1 MLINGYKWKNNK
13 RIFIFIKYMKLILR
27 LTCFLSFTFLS
38 NFIDSQYFTGGAID
52 AINTAKTGSEGDL
65 YLDTINEKY
74 FIGLSNGA
82 LTQINLDSSFV
93 QSIFNQSVDSL
104 EGTIFPIWAEESGAL
119 TANAFEWSY
128 GNGDESQAAFGVP
141 VPVDCELFAVGVALL
156 NGSAEVEV
164 YNNGVATGATS
175 GVGGVGSTVNTL
187 ASTIKFKA
195 GDNVNFRT
203 LGTTGATS
211 GGKVVAW
218 FKILS
223 KTPSFDR
230 LNGSGAPAGGLG
242 NDSDEYLDIS
252 NGDFYVKEAGAW
264 VLKLNIIGP
273 AGPATNRPLI
283 QVTNTLSGNINAGNV
298 AFSWINTLATTQV
311 TNNAAAF
318 TVSNT
323 GITPV
328 LTGLYKVT
336 VFQYQTSSA
345 NDRNNAALRIT
356 VGGVVQNGFGA
367 NAYQRRA
374 TGHDESTASFSKIIN
389 VTGGQ
394 EIGIRND
401 RLAGVGAVTC
411 PANTLVF
418 MVEQL

>member
-1 MLINGYKWKNNK
+1 
-13 RIFIFIKYMKLILR
+13 MKLILR
-27 LTCFLSFTFLS
+27 LTCFLFFTFLS
-38 NFIDSQYFTGGAID
+38 NFIDSQYFTGNTID

-104 EGTIFPIWAEESGAL
+104 EGTIFPIWAEESGGL

-223 KTPSFDR
+223 KIPTFDR
-230 LNGSGAPAGGLG
+230 LNGTGAPTGGLG
-242 NDSDEYLDIS
+242 NDGDEYLDIS
-252 NGDFYVKEAGAW
+252 NGDLYVKESGVW
-264 VLKLNIIGP
+264 VFKLNITGPIG
-273 AGPATNRPLI
+273 ASINKSVI
-283 QVTNTLSGNINAGNV
+283 QVSNNLSGNINTGSVPFTWVNTDV
-298 AFSWINTLATTQV
+298 ASII
-311 TNNAAAF
+311 TNNAAAY
-318 TVSNT
+318 TVSST
-323 GITPV
+323 GITP
-328 LTGLYKVT
+328 LQTGLYKVT
-336 VFQYQTSSA
+336 VYQYQTTVIQ
-345 NDRNNAALRIT
+345 RTNAAIRLTIN
-356 VGGVVQNGFGA
+356 GVVQGGYGA
-367 NAYQRRA
+367 NAYQRSVS
-374 TGHDESTASFSKIIN
+374 GHNESTASFSKLIN
-389 VTGGQ
+389 VASGE
-394 EIGIRND
+394 EIGILNEA
-401 RLAGVGAVTC
+401 LALVGNVTC